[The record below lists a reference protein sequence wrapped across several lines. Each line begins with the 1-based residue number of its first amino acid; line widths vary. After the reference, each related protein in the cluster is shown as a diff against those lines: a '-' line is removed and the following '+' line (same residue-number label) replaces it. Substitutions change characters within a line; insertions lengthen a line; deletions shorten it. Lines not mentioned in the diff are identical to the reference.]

1 MTSRSDT
8 VPEPSERDGVSLRR
22 FLTAASPGVV
32 GAPVDDTD
40 AVAAHILNLNGL
52 LPDDGKLDGETL
64 PKARMPNRDRFSPD
78 AVFKIED
85 ERKAPRKS
93 GTAP

>member
-40 AVAAHILNLNGL
+40 AVAAHISNLNGL
-52 LPDDGKLDGETL
+52 FPDDGKLDGETL
-64 PKARMPNRDRFSPD
+64 PKVRMPNRDRFSPD

-85 ERKAPRKS
+85 ERKAPTKS